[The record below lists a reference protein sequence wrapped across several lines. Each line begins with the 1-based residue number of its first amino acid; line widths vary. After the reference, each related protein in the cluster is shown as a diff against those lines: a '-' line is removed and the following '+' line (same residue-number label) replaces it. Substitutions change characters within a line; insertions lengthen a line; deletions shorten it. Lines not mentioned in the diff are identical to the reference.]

1 MIVIDE
7 LDPLPPPSEKLQA
20 ERRDEAEPGRS
31 AAAPIE
37 ALSDEDRAAAGA
49 LSPGRKS
56 PRPGPLI
63 SAILHL
69 AVLAALLWLVP
80 LFEEEPPEIAIPA
93 SVTFIAV
100 GEGEGK
106 APAREGQ
113 HAAEPDAKP
122 VTAPPATAA
131 AAPENAEAPVPTKDE
146 AARSTVDAPARMQPD
161 EGQVAKEQPP
171 PSSPEQAT
179 PVEAQATPA
188 PPAVATPAP
197 AAAPGDAANTPSTEA
212 SPQSPQVAA
221 LPPPETAP
229 STPAPPLVEAPN
241 AEPLPQPSPVPPA
254 APAAPSA
261 EAKRPSPTRPRAP
274 PKRAEDKKAP
284 APETPPKPQQ
294 NEPQIA
300 VTPDAPLDTP
310 KLPPGPKFLATLPP
324 GSGETHLP
332 PASSINPDAPA
343 LQQSGGGPRLPA
355 ASVFKPGSPGDV
367 QRPQRGP
374 TGEVGGTKLALQSG
388 GAKGFGHDHGRLV
401 QEISEL
407 QSRIDRLL
415 LVYSPD
421 HPDVVALQ
429 REVDEL
435 FAEQGPLTE
444 EELAPVV
451 RQLAECWARGAAGQ
465 GLPNQ
470 GLGLSLA
477 LDRDGTVREAALA
490 DPAPSGISAARVLD
504 VMRGC
509 GPLAL
514 PPERY
519 LVWQRLTLRVGGR

>member
-1 MIVIDE
+1 MIVVEDE

-20 ERRDEAEPGRS
+20 ERRDEAEPGRT
-31 AAAPIE
+31 ARALVAAP
-37 ALSDEDRAAAGA
+37 DVDDRGIV
-49 LSPGRKS
+49 PQGKRP
-56 PRPGPLI
+56 PRPGAVI

-69 AVLAALLWLVP
+69 ALVAALLWLVP
-80 LFEEEPPEIAIPA
+80 LFAEKPPEIAIPA
-93 SVTFIAV
+93 SVSFIAV

-106 APAREGQ
+106 AEAREGQ

-122 VTAPPATAA
+122 ITAPPSTAA
-131 AAPENAEAPVPTKDE
+131 TSAQDTEAPVETQNE
-146 AARSTVDAPARMQPD
+146 AAKSTAQAPAQTQPD
-161 EGQVAKEQPP
+161 EGQVAEEQPP
-171 PSSPEQAT
+171 PSSPEQT
-179 PVEAQATPA
+179 PPVEAQAAPV
-188 PPAVATPAP
+188 PPAVAAPSPAP
-197 AAAPGDAANTPSTEA
+197 APSETASAPSAEA

-229 STPAPPLVEAPN
+229 STPTPPLVEAPH

-261 EAKRPSPTRPRAP
+261 EAKRPSPSRPRTP
-274 PKRAEDKKAP
+274 PKRADDKKAS

-300 VTPDAPLDTP
+300 VTPDAPPDTP
-310 KLPPGPKFLATLPP
+310 KLPPASKFLATVPP

-332 PASSINPDAPA
+332 PASTINPDAPA
-343 LQQSGGGPRLPA
+343 LPQSGGGPRLPS

-367 QRPQRGP
+367 QRAQRGP
-374 TGEVGGTKLALQSG
+374 TGEAGGTKLALQSG
-388 GAKGFGHDHGRLV
+388 GAKGFGKDHGKLI

-407 QSRIDRLL
+407 QLRIDRLL

-435 FAEQGPLTE
+435 FAQQGPLTD
-444 EELAPVV
+444 EELAPAR
-451 RQLAECWARGAAGQ
+451 RQLAECWARGAASL

-470 GLGLSLA
+470 GLGLSLV
-477 LDRDGTVREAALA
+477 LDRDGTVQQAVLA
-490 DPAPSGISAARVLD
+490 DASGGASAKGVLD
-504 VMRGC
+504 MVRGC
-509 GPLAL
+509 GPLPL

-519 LVWQRLTLRVGGR
+519 LVWQKLTLQVGAR